1 MMRKRQI
8 FTVILLS
15 AVLGTGCSFG
25 SGTGLNTEEQSDA
38 NSDIFFGISEEQK
51 ELMGEYELMEAEDDI
66 EHIEGEAEAT
76 AEDEVYTESDN
87 GTLEDIQEEQGT
99 EELSIIMV
107 GDILLHTPVE
117 EAAYDESEQKYNFDF
132 IFANT
137 KDEIEGADIAIVNE
151 EVIIGGTG
159 LGISGYPAFNAPYE
173 IGDALV
179 KTGFDV
185 ICHATNHALDKGA
198 KGILNCTD
206 YWEEISEKYP
216 DITMVGIHESE
227 EDAEEIELIDKNGIT
242 LAILNYTYGTNGI
255 PLPADMP
262 YAVDMLDEEK
272 VVKDLKRAEEMA
284 DFTIVIPHWGTEY
297 SLEATGYQ
305 KKWAAL
311 MAQNGADL
319 IIGAHPH
326 VIEPVEW
333 IDGSVL
339 CYYSLGNFVNW
350 TSGTGTGVANRMV
363 GGMAD
368 VRIKKDADGKVNIED
383 YGIIPLVCHVQS
395 GREGVTVYRFDEYN
409 SELALVNE
417 INKQD
422 SAFDYEYCNELIHRV
437 WGDLIE

>member
-38 NSDIFFGISEEQK
+38 NSDIFSGISEEQK
-51 ELMGEYELMEAEDDI
+51 GLMGEYELMEAEDDI
-66 EHIEGEAEAT
+66 EHIEGEAEVT